1 MSFQPCSS
9 CACHIKVSD
18 ARCPFCGAVNTRRP
32 PRRGP
37 AGRMSRAQWLA
48 FGSVALVGCVGTV
61 AESSG
66 DGGGAVAQHDAGN
79 TPAHDAG
86 NQVQPPPDSGIAYE
100 TGTVQE
106 AGPPVDSGIV
116 VADDSGVSCPTR
128 SGYFNCQGNVCD
140 RSIQA
145 CQNGYCEWY
154 GALATSWQFPD
165 AASCGPCPTCE
176 CLQGSLSTSC
186 HCSED
191 NQGTITISCGGC
203 YGSPPARLE
212 RLVG

>member
-32 PRRGP
+32 PRRAP
-37 AGRMSRAQWLA
+37 ARRTSRAQWLA

-86 NQVQPPPDSGIAYE
+86 NQQAQPPEAGIE
-100 TGTVQE
+100 TGTVWETGSPQD
-106 AGPPVDSGIV
+106 AGIV
-116 VADDSGVSCPTR
+116 VADDSGVACSTR
-128 SGYFNCQGNVCD
+128 SGYYDCGANLCD

-145 CQNGYCEWY
+145 CYQGQCVWY
-154 GALATSWQFPD
+154 GALWEYVSQQPD
-165 AASCGPCPTCE
+165 AASCGSCPTCA
-176 CLQGSLSTSC
+176 CLHGALYGNCTC
-186 HCSED
+186 NED
-191 NQGTITISCGGC
+191 NEGTVSISCGGC